1 MKKKET
7 ALKPCPFCG
16 EDEQQENDNEEGM
29 SVRCGFCGALGPWAD
44 TRTNAEKEW
53 NWREK

>member
-1 MKKKET
+1 MKKKEPV
-7 ALKPCPFCG
+7 LKPCPFCG